1 MPRRTKTHEQ
11 LQSSVP
17 LNPSTLE
24 DIDFAMYK
32 HINDTLNIHC
42 DTNKGFKKVPVIF
55 ATADRVFH
63 SKNDKDSHDAHS
75 NIIYPVISI
84 ERTNITKDVS
94 KRGILAPGIN
104 VPAVR
109 DAMGGSITVARKVQ
123 QIKSRD
129 RANADAIRKSATKT
143 DKNRQ
148 TFPRENTKVVYE
160 VMSIPI
166 PVYLDIEYQ
175 VKIKTEYIQQMN
187 EATVP
192 FMTTTG
198 AQHTFFIEHE
208 GNRYESFIQP
218 DFSQENN
225 ATNLGTED
233 ERTFE
238 TTVTIKVL
246 GHIIGADKNQEQ
258 PTVVVRETAAEIKL
272 SRERVMTQDEVQ
284 FHLNQN
290 NKFRP

>member
-1 MPRRTKTHEQ
+1 MPTRTKPNEQ
-11 LQSSVP
+11 LVSRVP
-17 LNPSTLE
+17 LIPSTLE
-24 DIDFAMYK
+24 DIDFAMYN
-32 HINDTLNIHC
+32 HVNDKMNIHC
-42 DTNKGFKKVPVIF
+42 DTNKGFKKIPVIF
-55 ATADRVFH
+55 ATADRAFH
-63 SKNDKDSHDAHS
+63 AKNNKDAHDVHN

-84 ERTNITKDVS
+84 ERTSITKDVS
-94 KRGILAPGIN
+94 KRGILAPGIH

-109 DAMGGSITVARKVQ
+109 DAMGGSISVARRVQ
-123 QIKSRD
+123 QVKTRD
-129 RANADAIRKSATKT
+129 RANADSIRKSATKT

-160 VMSIPI
+160 VATIPI

-175 VKIKTEYIQQMN
+175 IKIKTEYIQQMN

-192 FMTTTG
+192 FMANTG

-208 GNRYESFIQP
+208 GHRYESFIQP

-233 ERTFE
+233 ERMFE

-246 GHIIGADKNQEQ
+246 GHIIGADKNEEQ
-258 PTVVVRETAAEIKL
+258 PTVVFRETAAEIKL
-272 SRERVMTQDEVQ
+272 PRERVMTQDEVQ
-284 FHLNQN
+284 FHIDEK